1 MKPLSQ
7 RLLTI
12 ATLVPKGARVCD
24 IGCDHGYLA
33 IYLRLQGIA
42 KTVIAAD
49 LNELPLSRAEN
60 NIKKL
65 GADNIDLRLCN
76 GLSGILKDEVDTVI
90 IAGMGGNVISSIIES
105 CEWAKSNDLTF
116 ILQPTTSAEAL
127 REFLCTN
134 GFIISSETVV
144 FENNKLYSVML
155 VKFTGEIKSHP
166 NGFYYIGKVTPHTD
180 DGVKYIKKQQKRLL
194 EAAKALESIPEKQV
208 EYLQFKSANDYITK
222 ILTE

>member
-33 IYLRLQGIA
+33 IYLRLNGIA

-49 LNELPLSRAEN
+49 LNELPLSRAES

-65 GADNIDLRLCN
+65 NADNIDIRLCD
-76 GLSGILKDEVDTVI
+76 GLSGIKKDEVDTVI
-90 IAGMGGNVISSIIES
+90 IAGMGGEVILGIIKR
-105 CEWAKSNDLTF
+105 CQWAKNKNLTF

-134 GFIISSETVV
+134 GFEIINENPIC
-144 FENNKLYSVML
+144 ENNKLYSVMV
-155 VKFTGEIKSHP
+155 VKFTGKSNTCS
-166 NGFYYIGKVTPHTD
+166 NGFYYIGKVTPQTD

-194 EAAKALESIPEKQV
+194 EAAKALENIPEKQI
-208 EYLQFKSANDYITK
+208 EYLQFKSASDYITK